1 VNFARLPVVC
11 HGNQQVVKRDR
22 IEFRHYLEWRAHR
35 EHHGAARSGG
45 FGAFNSAL
53 DRPAV
58 ARITI

>member
-1 VNFARLPVVC
+1 
-11 HGNQQVVKRDR
+11 VKRDR